1 VREEIGGR
9 VHLSLPADSSPPI
22 ASRKNP
28 LIRRIGRLDRDPAIR
43 QEEQLYLLWG
53 WKMVE
58 EGLREPQK
66 LECLLVGARLSQQA
80 PGRALL
86 RRLLKEAVP
95 VSRVEEEILDDL
107 APGAG
112 DQGVLALARM
122 GRTTLPEMLGRAR
135 PLLLVADRIQDPGN
149 MGTMVRLAEAAG
161 VSGFLILPGTVDPYH
176 TRAVRASAGSILRVP
191 VARLSGVA
199 ELLADAR
206 GRKLRV
212 AVTLPEG
219 GTACD
224 RADLRGA
231 VALVVGNEGD
241 GVSREWI
248 DAASMKLSVV
258 LEGAVQSLNVALATA
273 MVLYEASRQ
282 RRGSREGG

>member
-1 VREEIGGR
+1 
-9 VHLSLPADSSPPI
+9 
-22 ASRKNP
+22 
-28 LIRRIGRLDRDPAIR
+28 
-43 QEEQLYLLWG
+43 
-53 WKMVE
+53 
-58 EGLREPQK
+58 
-66 LECLLVGARLSQQA
+66 
-80 PGRALL
+80 
-86 RRLLKEAVP
+86 
-95 VSRVEEEILDDL
+95 
-107 APGAG
+107 
-112 DQGVLALARM
+112 M
-122 GRTTLPEMLGRAR
+122 GRTTLKEMLGRAH

-149 MGTMVRLAEAAG
+149 MGTVVRLAEAAG
-161 VSGFLILPGTVDPYH
+161 VSGLLILPGTVDPYH

-191 VARLSGVA
+191 IARLSGVA

-231 VALVVGNEGD
+231 VALVVGNEGE

-258 LEGAVQSLNVALATA
+258 LEGAVQSLNVALAT
-273 MVLYEASRQ
+273 
-282 RRGSREGG
+282 